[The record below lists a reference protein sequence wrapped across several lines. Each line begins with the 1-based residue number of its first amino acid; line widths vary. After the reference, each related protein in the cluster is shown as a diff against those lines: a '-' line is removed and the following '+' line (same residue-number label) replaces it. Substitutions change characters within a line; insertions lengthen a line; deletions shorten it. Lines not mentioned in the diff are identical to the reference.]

1 MVKRDYY
8 EILAVGKT
16 SARGEIKAAY
26 RKLAVRYHPD
36 RNAGDKAAEERFK
49 EAAEAYAVLSDEQK
63 RAAYDRF
70 GHQGGMGGGFSG
82 FDPEIFGDFSDIL
95 GDFFGFGDLFGGRR
109 RRGGSRPGADLRY
122 QLELELEEAA
132 FGTEKELDIPRLE
145 TCDACSGSGSADQ
158 AQPSPCRACGG
169 RGQVRMSQGFLTVAR
184 TCPQCAGEGAV
195 IVDPCKECE
204 GRGRSQ
210 RVRSIQV
217 KIPPGV
223 DTGTRLRLSGEGE
236 HGHRGG
242 RTGDLFVDIIVAPH
256 PKFQR
261 EGAHTYAEVSISY
274 PQAVLGTGVKV
285 ETLHGSEE
293 LEIPAGT
300 EHGRSFRLRDR
311 GIERLD
317 RRGRGDH
324 MVVVQ
329 VAIPH
334 PRDLSEEELVQLR
347 RLAELSGNDVHEE
360 RKVLDRV
367 RDLFG

>member
-1 MVKRDYY
+1 M
-8 EILAVGKT
+8 
-16 SARGEIKAAY
+16 
-26 RKLAVRYHPD
+26 
-36 RNAGDKAAEERFK
+36 
-49 EAAEAYAVLSDEQK
+49 
-63 RAAYDRF
+63 
-70 GHQGGMGGGFSG
+70 
-82 FDPEIFGDFSDIL
+82 
-95 GDFFGFGDLFGGRR
+95 
-109 RRGGSRPGADLRY
+109 
-122 QLELELEEAA
+122 
-132 FGTEKELDIPRLE
+132 
-145 TCDACSGSGSADQ
+145 
-158 AQPSPCRACGG
+158 
-169 RGQVRMSQGFLTVAR
+169 
-184 TCPQCAGEGAV
+184 
-195 IVDPCKECE
+195 
-204 GRGRSQ
+204 
-210 RVRSIQV
+210 

-261 EGAHTYAEVSISY
+261 EGPHTYAEVSISY
-274 PQAVLGTGVKV
+274 PQAVLGTGVEV